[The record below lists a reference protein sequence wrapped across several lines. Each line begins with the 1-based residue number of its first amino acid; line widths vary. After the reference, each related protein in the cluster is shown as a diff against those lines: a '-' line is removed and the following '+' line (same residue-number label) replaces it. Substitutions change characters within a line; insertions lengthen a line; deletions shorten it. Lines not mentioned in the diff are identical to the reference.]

1 MIRKEASLRKIT
13 GTFLVDTRLPFNVYK
28 TSIRRRQRRID
39 VLQTLKRRRVSTGLV
54 QYRNTRIKC
63 VQMFPTKAHVIS
75 TNQTCYNRKS
85 KNIIH

>member
-1 MIRKEASLRKIT
+1 MIRKETSLRKIT

-54 QYRNTRIKC
+54 QYRNTRINVYRC
-63 VQMFPTKAHVIS
+63 FL
-75 TNQTCYNRKS
+75 RKRM
-85 KNIIH
+85 